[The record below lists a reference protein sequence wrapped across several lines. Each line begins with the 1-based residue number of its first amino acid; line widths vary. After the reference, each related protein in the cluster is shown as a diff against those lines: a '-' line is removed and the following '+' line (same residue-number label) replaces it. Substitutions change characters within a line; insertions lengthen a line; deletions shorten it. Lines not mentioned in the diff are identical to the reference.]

1 MHKRNSSST
10 RLLTGFIG
18 ISPLRLHYGRA
29 ANYGSIIIPCACHR
43 HHRKQ
48 SGFRCISF
56 IARSH
61 KEGLGAPTSR
71 LRVSPDTS
79 NVLDECL
86 FNFQSTAEN
95 WFCPLTSIPQPQR
108 SKTKLKNSKKY
119 KKVFLSIKR
128 AKKIRLSHRSRCNR
142 RKKSPPIS
150 RRA

>member
-1 MHKRNSSST
+1 MGGVYSSFDFALMWLHLIRPRPPNAQKEFIKHPVSF
-10 RLLTGFIG
+10 TGFIG

-56 IARSH
+56 IAHSH
-61 KEGLGAPTSR
+61 KEDHGALTSR

-86 FNFQSTAEN
+86 FNFQGTFELSFSFEK
-95 WFCPLTSIPQPQR
+95 S
-108 SKTKLKNSKKY
+108 
-119 KKVFLSIKR
+119 LSIW
-128 AKKIRLSHRSRCNR
+128 
-142 RKKSPPIS
+142 
-150 RRA
+150 

>member
-29 ANYGSIIIPCACHR
+29 ANYGSIIIPCAYHR

-56 IARSH
+56 IARFQM
-61 KEGLGAPTSR
+61 EGHGALTSR

-86 FNFQSTAEN
+86 FNFQGSR
-95 WFCPLTSIPQPQR
+95 LVYRTSHYTTDKKHRFFRPPPQKIEKHQ
-108 SKTKLKNSKKY
+108 
-119 KKVFLSIKR
+119 
-128 AKKIRLSHRSRCNR
+128 KKIFLKSTRTLLKQQ
-142 RKKSPPIS
+142 KKTDTNLK
-150 RRA
+150 

>member
-29 ANYGSIIIPCACHR
+29 ANYGSIIIPCAYHR

-56 IARSH
+56 IARFQM
-61 KEGLGAPTSR
+61 EGHGALTSR

-86 FNFQSTAEN
+86 FNFQGSRLVYRTSHYTTDKKHRFFRPPPQKN
-95 WFCPLTSIPQPQR
+95 WET
-108 SKTKLKNSKKY
+108 SKKDISQVNSY
-119 KKVFLSIKR
+119 IIKATKKDGHQSQ
-128 AKKIRLSHRSRCNR
+128 IRSMSV
-142 RKKSPPIS
+142 
-150 RRA
+150 

>member
-86 FNFQSTAEN
+86 FNFQCSSEN
-95 WFCPLTSIPQPQR
+95 WFVLSLPNGQKNAKIQPLKQ
-108 SKTKLKNSKKY
+108 KNLRNIENDIY
-119 KKVFLSIKR
+119 QTVFHHYLD
-128 AKKIRLSHRSRCNR
+128 N
-142 RKKSPPIS
+142 KKSGH
-150 RRA
+150 

>member
-1 MHKRNSSST
+1 MHKRNSPST

-71 LRVSPDTS
+71 LWVSPTQVMYLMTVYS
-79 NVLDECL
+79 IFNVQRRTLL
-86 FNFQSTAEN
+86 SSHFLTATNNAEN
-95 WFCPLTSIPQPQR
+95 E
-108 SKTKLKNSKKY
+108 TKIL
-119 KKVFLSIKR
+119 
-128 AKKIRLSHRSRCNR
+128 KKIKNIFLALRNE
-142 RKKSPPIS
+142 KKAIKNAY
-150 RRA
+150 RIK